1 MNPDPLQALR
11 DENTVLRHRLE
22 DAEATLRAISQDE
35 VDAFLVRRG
44 AEEQVLVLDGVDRPY
59 RLLIEQMNQAAV
71 TITADG
77 TIIYTN
83 RRFTEMLQW
92 PATKIVG
99 GTLQQHIHPPQ
110 LPRLLAILELGL
122 HNSAEDEFT
131 LVAADGLPIPVSI
144 AISPLVEN
152 IGILCLIVTDLT
164 ERERHAAE
172 RAARLAAEATA
183 GTLADA
189 SRRKDEF
196 LAMLAHELRGPLAPL
211 RNAIALVGTPGVQ
224 QAQLIE
230 LHDMMRRQMEHL
242 VRLVDDLLDASRVTQ
257 GKIRL
262 QPARVD
268 LRTLVDRAI
277 ESARSLV
284 DARQHRLVVEEC
296 RTELPVNV
304 DAVRIG
310 QAIHNLLSNAAK
322 FTPAGGEILVRVARD
337 GDQATVLVR
346 DSGVGIAPDKLAA
359 VFELFVQVDPTV
371 SRVEG
376 GLGIGLTLARRLV
389 ELHDGTLDGHSDGA
403 NKGTAFMIRL
413 PLVPAT
419 GPGASRQRPESGQ
432 ADAVS

>member
-1 MNPDPLQALR
+1 MNPDQALR
-11 DENTVLRHRLE
+11 EENAALRHRLE
-22 DAEATLRAISQDE
+22 EAEATLRAISHDE

-77 TIIYTN
+77 NVIYTN
-83 RRFTEMLQW
+83 RRFTEMLQCAG
-92 PATKIVG
+92 PQIIG
-99 GTLQQHIHPPQ
+99 GSLQEHIHPPQ
-110 LPRLLAILELGL
+110 LPRLLAILELGR

-131 LVAADGLPIPVSI
+131 LVAADGSPIPVSI

-152 IGILCLIVTDLT
+152 VGILCLIVTDLT

-183 GTLADA
+183 GALSDA

-211 RNAIALVGTPGVQ
+211 RNAIALVGNPDVPR
-224 QAQLIE
+224 AQLAE
-230 LHDMMRRQMEHL
+230 VHDMMHRQMEHL

-262 QPARVD
+262 QTARVD
-268 LRTLVDRAI
+268 LRSLVDRAI
-277 ESARSLV
+277 ESAQPLI
-284 DARQHRLVVEEC
+284 DARGHRLVTTPC

-310 QAIHNLLSNAAK
+310 QSLLNLLTNAAK
-322 FTPAGGEILVRVARD
+322 FTPPGGEIFVQVDRD
-337 GDQATVLVR
+337 GHDAVVVVR
-346 DSGVGIAPDKLAA
+346 DTGVGIAPDKLQT

-371 SRVEG
+371 SRAEG

-389 ELHDGTLDGHSDGA
+389 EMHDGTLDGHSDGV
-403 NKGTAFMIRL
+403 NKGTEFRIRL
-413 PLVPAT
+413 PLAPVS
-419 GPGASRQRPESGQ
+419 GPGASRQRPASGQ
-432 ADAVS
+432 AEALS